1 MFSASLRFLQLRSP
15 GGAFFI
21 ASPVV
26 VLGTSGGAFRS
37 PSSSSISPDRLCRHG
52 SPCVASSSSSCC
64 PSSLRA
70 QRRFL
75 EYWGIGVTGRTQPY
89 AKGDMFPRL
98 DNMKNAITNPSGAAA
113 AMTGNANNMCYDSSN
128 IFSVKDYSA
137 AERDHYQPLRG
148 VDTHRIDPL
157 PPGDAATV
165 TAILQRLFAATENYA
180 STATFPRPNPPDV
193 PLQGWT
199 LRELWWHQ
207 LFTDFPSLRTPATA
221 EFRKA
226 WEEFFLKAAAVA
238 DNTHAVQ
245 EMSRPFILHQLEKNF
260 INYAMIWRITER
272 LADALAGMTP
282 RARHQ
287 GVVSADEHRK
297 AKVVLERIT
306 KIALDTLAS
315 QPWAHQ
321 ETTSPLHVEVSQFRA
336 WHEAGN
342 W

>member
-1 MFSASLRFLQLRSP
+1 MISTSCGSFLSP
-15 GGAFFI
+15 F
-21 ASPVV
+21 
-26 VLGTSGGAFRS
+26 
-37 PSSSSISPDRLCRHG
+37 SSIPPERSSNPGNSCF
-52 SPCVASSSSSCC
+52 ASSSFSCC

-98 DNMKNAITNPSGAAA
+98 DNMKNAITNPSAAA
-113 AMTGNANNMCYDSSN
+113 AAVTGNPNNMCYDSSN

-137 AERDHYQPLRG
+137 GERDHYQPLRG
-148 VDTHRIDPL
+148 VETHRIDPL

-165 TAILQRLFAATENYA
+165 SALLQRLFATPESHA
-180 STATFPRPNPPDV
+180 STAFPRPSNPDL
-193 PLQGWT
+193 PLEGWA
-199 LRELWWHQ
+199 LRELWWHK
-207 LFTDFPSLRTPATA
+207 LLTDFPSLRTPATPA
-221 EFRKA
+221 FRKE
-226 WEEFFLKAAAVA
+226 WEDFFLKTAEVA
-238 DNTHAVQ
+238 DDVHAVQ
-245 EMSRPFILHQLEKNF
+245 ELSRPFILHQLEKHF

-272 LADALAGMTP
+272 LADALEGMNP

-287 GVVSADEHRK
+287 GVVSADEHRM

-306 KIALDTLAS
+306 KLALDTLAS

-321 ETTSPLHVEVSQFRA
+321 ETISPLHVEVSQFRA